1 MSTPFDYAD
10 GQLGV
15 GGVSLADV
23 ASEFGTPLYVYHR
36 PTIGARLAAVRE
48 AFGGHP
54 TRVCYSVKAN
64 SNLRLL
70 KWLNSQGVGF
80 DVVSAG
86 ELARA
91 VIADVAAERVVFAGV
106 GKTNAELQQ
115 AVASKLW
122 MITLESVEEAKAVTR
137 LADAMGRSAVP
148 VALRINPDVDALTHP
163 HITTGR
169 GMDKFGLIPAE
180 FADALHW
187 VVERSEV
194 ELVGLHMHLGSQIT
208 DMRPYKQGLEEVV
221 RCARQAQEVGAPLK
235 WINAGGGF
243 GISYDGESVPA
254 AADFAAAIVPMIRAT
269 GVELVLELGRFLVGP
284 AGCLLTKVLYNKP
297 RPDRRLAIVDGG
309 MTTLLRPALYGAEH
323 RVWPVEE
330 NDGALEPT
338 DVGGPICESTDYLAR
353 RRQLPRLEAG
363 ALLAVLDAG
372 AYGMSMVSH
381 YNSHPGPA
389 EVWITEDGEVEL
401 IRRRET
407 IEDLLAIE
415 MEAFEVY
422 RPRLGGQGE

>member
-1 MSTPFDYAD
+1 MATPFDYAD
-10 GQLGV
+10 GQLSV
-15 GGVSLADV
+15 DGVSLADL

-36 PTIGARLAAVRE
+36 PTIDARLAAVRK
-48 AFGGHP
+48 AFDDYP

-64 SNLRLL
+64 SNLRLI
-70 KWLNSQGVGF
+70 KWLNAREVGF

-86 ELARA
+86 ELTRA
-91 VIADVAAERVVFAGV
+91 VIAGVPAGRVVFAGV
-106 GKTNAELQQ
+106 GKTKAELQQ

-137 LADAMGRSAVP
+137 LADAMGCSGVP
-148 VALRINPDVDALTHP
+148 VALRINPDVDAHTHP

-169 GMDKFGLIPAE
+169 GMDKFGLIRAE
-180 FADALHW
+180 FDDALSW
-187 VVERSEV
+187 VLERPEV

-208 DMRPYKQGLEEVV
+208 DMGPYEEGLQEVV
-221 RCARQAQEVGAPLK
+221 RCANQAQEAGAPLK

-243 GISYDGESVPA
+243 GISYGGESVPA
-254 AADFAAAIVPMIRAT
+254 AAEFAAAIVPTIRPT

-284 AGCLLTKVLYNKP
+284 AGCLLTTVLYNKP
-297 RPDRRLAIVDGG
+297 RPDRQLAIVDGG

-323 RVWPVEE
+323 RVLPVEE
-330 NDGALEPT
+330 HSGAQQPT
-338 DVGGPICESTDYLAR
+338 DVAGPICESTDYLAR
-353 RRQLPRLEAG
+353 SRPLPRLESG
-363 ALLAVLDAG
+363 ATLAILDAG

-389 EVWITEDGEVEL
+389 EVWITEEGVVER

-407 IEDLLAIE
+407 IEDLLAID
-415 MEAFEVY
+415 MEAPEA
-422 RPRLGGQGE
+422 

>member
-10 GQLGV
+10 GELGV
-15 GGVSLADV
+15 DGVSLADV

-36 PTIGARLAAVRE
+36 PTIGARLATVRE
-48 AFGGHP
+48 AFGGYP

-70 KWLNSQGVGF
+70 KWLDSLEVGF
-80 DVVSAG
+80 DVVSGG
-86 ELARA
+86 ELERA
-91 VIADVAAERVVFAGV
+91 VIAGVAAERVVFAGV
-106 GKTNAELQQ
+106 GKTNAELER
-115 AVASKLW
+115 AVASELW
-122 MITLESVEEAKAVTR
+122 MITLESVEEAEAVTR
-137 LADAMGRSAVP
+137 LANALGRSAVP

-169 GMDKFGLIPAE
+169 GMDKFGLIPSE
-180 FADALHW
+180 FADALDR
-187 VVERSEV
+187 VVNRPEV

-208 DMRPYKQGLEEVV
+208 DMRPYELGLEEVV
-221 RCARQAQEVGAPLK
+221 RCAEQAREMGAPLK

-243 GISYDGESVPA
+243 GISYDGEPVPA
-254 AADFAAAIVPMIRAT
+254 AADFAAAIAPTIRAT

-284 AGCLLTKVLYNKP
+284 AGCLLTKVLYNKS

-323 RVWPVEE
+323 RVWPVKEHG
-330 NDGALEPT
+330 GAREPT

-353 RRQLPRLEAG
+353 SRPLPPLGSG

-372 AYGMSMVSH
+372 AYGMSMASH
-381 YNSHPGPA
+381 YNSHPCPA

-415 MEAFEVY
+415 MEA
-422 RPRLGGQGE
+422 L